1 MNGQSTLPLASLCS
15 SLVLRC
21 TTCYSEINH
30 VVTQCASQDV
40 DLGGLEMLAGLTH
53 EAAEYTGQ
61 LQQVLEQQPPV
72 AELAHAAM
80 TESWPKLEGVY
91 ARLSKQLMRI
101 EPTTISNVKG
111 EYLQVHLNV
120 VTGHSRL
127 VAMFVDVFS
136 L

>member
-30 VVTQCASQDV
+30 TVTQCQSQDV
-40 DLGGLEMLAGLTH
+40 DLGGLEMLAGLIH

-61 LQQVLEQQPPV
+61 LQEALEQQPPV
-72 AELAHAAM
+72 AELGHAAM

-91 ARLSKQLMRI
+91 AKLSKQLMRI
-101 EPTTISNVKG
+101 EPDTIANVKG

-120 VTGHSRL
+120 VTAHNKL
-127 VAMFVDVFS
+127 VAMFVDVLS
-136 L
+136 M